1 MTANNE
7 GDQSFE
13 SVGLVSFLY
22 SHRKLLMTIT
32 TIAAVAGA
40 IFSGPFFITP
50 LYESKVVM
58 FPGSTSSISKA
69 VLNENAGLKNDVL
82 KYGEEEEAEQM
93 LQILGADDIRYNII
107 QKYELMK
114 HYEIDTAKSAY
125 PLTKL
130 NKQYDDNISHRRTK
144 LQSIEI
150 KVRDKDPEIAAAI
163 ANDIANLLDSAKNK
177 MQREVANKAY
187 AIVEKQYKD
196 LENEITAIQDSLKV
210 LGALGIHDYKSQS
223 EVLNSQYVKSIAN
236 NDTRAIEALGR
247 KLEVLGKHGS
257 TQMALAYKLENI
269 YEEVYPI
276 LKRRFEEAKVDAT
289 ETIPQKFVVNWGYPA
304 EKKAYPIR
312 WLIVILSA
320 LSVFTL
326 SAVLIII
333 SDNLKRIQS

>member
-1 MTANNE
+1 MTAQNE
-7 GDQSFE
+7 GDHSFE
-13 SVGLVSFLY
+13 SVGLINFLY
-22 SHRKLLMTIT
+22 SHRKLLTIVT
-32 TIAAVAGA
+32 SIAAVAAA
-40 IFSGPFFITP
+40 IFSQPFFITP

-93 LQILGADDIRYNII
+93 LQILGADDIRYRII
-107 QKYELMK
+107 EKYELMM

-125 PLTKL
+125 PLTRL
-130 NKQYDDNISHRRTK
+130 NKQYDDNISHQRTK

-163 ANDIANLLDSAKNK
+163 ANDIANFLDSAKNK
-177 MQREVANKAY
+177 MQREVAEKAY
-187 AIVEKQYKD
+187 AIVQNKYEG
-196 LENEITAIQDSLKV
+196 LENEIGAIQDSLKV

-223 EVLNSQYVKSIAN
+223 EVLNRQYVEAIAK
-236 NDTRAIEALGR
+236 NDTRAMEALGR

-257 TQMALAYKLENI
+257 TQMALVYKLENI

-320 LSVFTL
+320 LSAFTL

-333 SDNLKRIQS
+333 SDNIKRIQS

>member
-257 TQMALAYKLENI
+257 TQMALVYKLENI